1 MSSLTADP
9 ILSLQDI
16 QLRYPAKGREVT
28 ALDGLSLTIH
38 PGEFVSVVGPSG
50 CGKSTLL
57 NLTSGILAPTT
68 GRVILRGT
76 PVTSIAQGLGYVF
89 QSDALLPWKSV
100 YDNIAMGLRLQKVP
114 ESEVKPRVE
123 EWLERVG
130 LAGFGQSY
138 PHQLS
143 GGMRKR
149 VAIAQALVHDPDML
163 LMDEPFSALDVQ
175 TRNMMENELL
185 SLWEGLHK
193 TVLFITHDLE
203 EAIALSDRIVVMTA
217 RPGRVKATYPIDL
230 PRPRDI
236 TSVRLN
242 PRYHELY
249 GQIWADLKEEV
260 EAAYAIQKQNQD

>member
-1 MSSLTADP
+1 M
-9 ILSLQDI
+9 
-16 QLRYPAKGREVT
+16 LRYPAKGGEVT
-28 ALDGLSLTIH
+28 ALDGLNLTVQ

-57 NLTSGILAPTT
+57 NLTSGILAPTA
-68 GRVILRGT
+68 GRVLLRGE
-76 PVTSIAQGLGYVF
+76 PVTGIARGLGYVF
-89 QSDALLPWKSV
+89 QSDALLPWKNV
-100 YDNIAMGLRLQKVP
+100 FDNIAMGLRLQKIP
-114 ESEVKPRVE
+114 EPEVRARVT

-149 VAIAQALVHDPDML
+149 VAIAQALVHDPDL
-163 LMDEPFSALDVQ
+163 VLMDEPFSALDVQ

-185 SLWEGLHK
+185 SLWEGLGK

-217 RPGRVKATYPIDL
+217 RPGRVKATYAIDL

-236 TSVRLN
+236 AGVRLS
-242 PRYHELY
+242 PRFHELY
-249 GQIWADLKEEV
+249 GQIWGDLREEV
-260 EAAYAIQKQNQD
+260 ETAYAAQKRNQN